1 MAKKPKV
8 EVNARPKKSG
18 AARPARKPDAPPEP
32 IGWPEAMARLAGER
46 TRAVA
51 CATRARALD
60 AATAQALGARYAE
73 AKADIDAV
81 IAGLSVALAEGKA
94 PVSLSDLE
102 ARLTA
107 GLAACERFCRAVMQ
121 HYPPP
126 EAGERGWVK
135 DVLDVAVKPLMEA
148 VAELY
153 KRISESDR
161 LRRDNIRA
169 QLEAMRWPKFDAV
182 PPAARGG

>member
-1 MAKKPKV
+1 LAKKPKV

-32 IGWPEAMARLAGER
+32 IGWPEAIARLAGER
-46 TRAVA
+46 TRAVT
-51 CATRARALD
+51 CAARARALD
-60 AATAQALGARYAE
+60 AATAQVLGTSYAA
-73 AKADIDAV
+73 AKAEIDAV
-81 IAGLSVALAEGKA
+81 IAGLSVALSEGKTPLA
-94 PVSLSDLE
+94 LGDLE
-102 ARLTA
+102 TR
-107 GLAACERFCRAVMQ
+107 LAAALAGREAFCRAVMQ

-135 DVLDVAVKPLMEA
+135 DVLDVAVKPLIEA

-169 QLEAMRWPKFDAV
+169 QLEATRWPEFESV
-182 PPAARGG
+182 PPAGG